1 MAHRYHTSTRPRNT
15 CGCHELRSRVLSC
28 EFVPCVRCRDDLH
41 MALQLLYLTF
51 CQLLRSLALLA
62 QLGG

>member
-1 MAHRYHTSTRPRNT
+1 
-15 CGCHELRSRVLSC
+15 
-28 EFVPCVRCRDDLH
+28 